1 MTRERYKHR
10 LVNFKSGL
18 INWFTNYYY
27 IRLLVSVKKKEERR
41 SDKLTSVWIICNY
54 YIFELSRYLVTPGQ
68 ETPQKII
75 TIKFT

>member
-10 LVNFKSGL
+10 LVNFKSCL
-18 INWFTNYYY
+18 INRFTNYYY

-54 YIFELSRYLVTPGQ
+54 YIFELSRYLVTPSQG
-68 ETPQKII
+68 TPQKII